1 MAKNFGQKGEGCS
14 VIEDDKLRNQCEEM
28 FKGKHSWRG
37 YQDTDFKALFNACK
51 DDAENTSEKLECGV
65 TVRRG
70 FQGVEDG
77 RFDSMLEEAHRFF
90 FPLDKDEVEDFVEK
104 HPILVKRIEDW
115 GVVQEAATVSHN
127 YPEAAK
133 KAQKEWESSTK

>member
-14 VIEDDKLRNQCEEM
+14 VIDNDKLREQCNEM

-37 YQDTDFKALFNACK
+37 YQDTDFKALFNACREDSK
-51 DDAENTSEKLECGV
+51 NPTEKLECGV

-70 FQGVEDG
+70 FQGIEDG
-77 RFDSMLEEAHRFF
+77 RFDDMLEEAHRFF
-90 FPLDKDEVEDFVEK
+90 FPLDKDEKEDFAEK

-115 GVVQEAATVSHN
+115 GVVQEARQVSDG
-127 YPEAAK
+127 YPEIAENS
-133 KAQKEWESSTK
+133 QEEWESSN